1 MGTKPFKTHNQQ
13 LKILR
18 ERGLSVPSSAKRS
31 LENYGYYSIINGY
44 KWSFLQRGTDGKPIN
59 PEQYVKNAKFQ
70 EIETLYDFDSEL
82 RSILFEA
89 LLKYESSLSAEL
101 AYRFSEAHP
110 EEHSYLAINNFS
122 KDSRKV
128 HDVVSTISSLSGV
141 IKYKFKQKNAITHYV
156 NKHRHVPLW
165 VLVNF
170 LTFGDFNY
178 FYQILTD
185 DVKLKIAQDFSAQ
198 RKRVYSVKSLAITP
212 DTIMAVNHLVNHF
225 RNAVAHGE
233 ITFSKK
239 IHRSPNLQS
248 IKVPL
253 GIQTT
258 ALNSQAG
265 VFELIIALKVVLQK
279 KTFKKLSREL
289 RQLFSDYQNKFS
301 SITFASILSDMNFPT
316 NFADYL
322 E

>member
-59 PEQYVKNAKFQ
+59 PEQYIKNAKFQ

-239 IHRSPNLQS
+239 IHKTPNLQS

-289 RQLFSDYQNKFS
+289 RQLFSDYQNEFS